1 MRRLLD
7 LLYEASAWLA
17 ALLMVGTLLVV
28 LAGLL
33 NRVVPLPLAGF
44 DAMAGYMVAAAGFL
58 ALAHTLKR
66 GDHVR
71 VTVLLHSVGP
81 LQRRILELLCL
92 TVALGL
98 SGVLAWHATEM
109 AWASWA
115 AGRIS
120 PHPDRTLLW
129 LPQSA
134 MAFGVAVF
142 CVALFDE
149 WCRAIDARP
158 VEVVSHFDLDLS

>member
-17 ALLMVGTLLVV
+17 ALFMVGTLGMV

-33 NRVVPLPLAGF
+33 NRFVPLPFGGF
-44 DAMAGYMVAAAGFL
+44 DAMAGYFVAAAGFL

-81 LQRRILELLCL
+81 LQRRILEVLCL
-92 TVALGL
+92 TVALAL
-98 SGVLAWHATEM
+98 SGALAWNAAEM
-109 AWASWA
+109 AWTSWA
-115 AGRIS
+115 FGKVS
-120 PHPDRTLLW
+120 LHPDRTLLW

-134 MAFGVAVF
+134 MALGVGVF

-149 WCRAIDARP
+149 WCSAIDARP
-158 VEVVSHFDLDLS
+158 VEVVSHFDLDET

>member
-7 LLYEASAWLA
+7 FLYEASAWLA
-17 ALLMVGTLLVV
+17 ALCMVGTLAMV

-33 NRVVPLPLAGF
+33 NRFRPLPFSGF
-44 DAMAGYMVAAAGFL
+44 DAMAGYFVAAAGFL

-81 LQRRILELLCL
+81 LQRRILEVLCL

-98 SGVLAWHATEM
+98 SSVLAWYATEM
-109 AWASWA
+109 AWTSWLS
-115 AGRIS
+115 GS
-120 PHPDRTLLW
+120 VSLQPDRTLLW
-129 LPQSA
+129 VPQSA
-134 MAFGVAVF
+134 MALGVGVF
-142 CVALFDE
+142 CLALFDE

-158 VEVVSHFDLDLS
+158 VEVVSHFNVDEA

>member
-7 LLYEASAWLA
+7 LLYDVSAWLA
-17 ALLMVGTLLVV
+17 ALCMLGTLGMV

-33 NRVVPLPLAGF
+33 NRFVPMPFGGF
-44 DAMAGYMVAAAGFL
+44 DTMAGYFVAAASFL
-58 ALAHTLKR
+58 AMAHTLKR

-81 LQRRILELLCL
+81 LQRRILEVLCL
-92 TVALGL
+92 TVALSL

-109 AWASWA
+109 AWASWVSSVA
-115 AGRIS
+115 TLPRVES
-120 PHPDRTLLW
+120 LLW
-129 LPQSA
+129 LPQAA
-134 MAFGVAVF
+134 MALGVGVF
-142 CVALFDE
+142 CIALFDE

-158 VEVVSHFDLDLS
+158 VEVVSHFDLDEA

>member
-17 ALLMVGTLLVV
+17 ALFMVSTLGMV

-33 NRVVPLPLAGF
+33 NRVVPLPFGGF
-44 DAMAGYMVAAAGFL
+44 DAMAGYFVAAAGFL

-81 LQRRILELLCL
+81 LQRRILEVLCL
-92 TVALGL
+92 TVALAL
-98 SGVLAWHATEM
+98 SGVLAWYATEM
-109 AWASWA
+109 AWTSWVSGTVSRQA
-115 AGRIS
+115 DG
-120 PHPDRTLLW
+120 TLLW

-134 MAFGVAVF
+134 MALGVGVF
-142 CVALFDE
+142 CIALFDE

-158 VEVVSHFDLDLS
+158 VEVVSHFDLDEA